1 MKLIEPIQRPAIK
14 AIPKLAQTYAQFSG
28 LLNKLNENNLPDT
41 VANEI
46 NKDIEE
52 LNSVSDSEKILRK
65 QIRKKQGKIITFI
78 EKELKFV
85 VKNHYR
91 NTWLAIGMSVFGIP
105 LGIIFGS
112 IFENM
117 AFIGI
122 GLPIGMV
129 FGIALGT
136 QMDKKA
142 FAEGRQIDI
151 ELKL

>member
-1 MKLIEPIQRPAIK
+1 MKLIEPNQRPAIK
-14 AIPKLAQTYAQFSG
+14 TNPKLAQAYAQFIG
-28 LLNKLNENNLPDT
+28 LLNKLDENNLPDA

-52 LNSVSDSEKILRK
+52 LNSVSDSGKILRNK
-65 QIRKKQGKIITFI
+65 IRKKQSKIITFV

-105 LGIIFGS
+105 LGIVFGI

-117 AFIGI
+117 ALIGV

-129 FGIALGT
+129 FGIVLGT

-142 FAEGRQIDI
+142 FAEGRQMDI

>member
-91 NTWLAIGMSVFGIP
+91 NTWLAIGMSVFG
-105 LGIIFGS
+105 S